1 MRKRNLP
8 GAVLSIALL
17 SLAAPPRSISQT
29 TVVVTPESQAETK
42 KPNNP
47 NDATPA
53 APDENRNVDINA
65 FIAQLSKISDTLN
78 DWLDDDDRSPTKED
92 LARLRSSLPHAW
104 TIRTDDGAFVISSEP
119 LRNALGA
126 GKTGDASAWIDHVLR
141 EAQSYA
147 HARTASPEGARHELQ
162 KILGSSEFAGVR
174 PPNAW
179 DLFRQRLSAW
189 LGRILLKLFSGMTR
203 YPIAGEILF
212 WGILLLAVS
221 LLARWLFL
229 FLVRRDQMA
238 ALSDQE
244 VVTAT
249 RTWQEWI
256 RLARQAA
263 ARQDFREAVHA
274 AYWAGIAR
282 LEDLSALPKDR
293 TKTPREYLRALS
305 TVSQD
310 GLASRPTD
318 YAAPLKQMT
327 TLLERVWYA
336 NRGAVAKDYDD
347 TLQQLKAL
355 GCQME

>member
-1 MRKRNLP
+1 MRNWNLP

-17 SLAAPPRSISQT
+17 SSAAPPRSNSQT
-29 TVVVTPESQAETK
+29 TIVVTPKSPAETS
-42 KPNNP
+42 KPNNLDDLSAPTP
-47 NDATPA
+47 NQ
-53 APDENRNVDINA
+53 NRNVDINA
-65 FIAQLSKISDTLN
+65 FIAQLSTISDRLN
-78 DWLDDDDRSPTKED
+78 DSLDQDHRPNHED
-92 LARLRSSLPHAW
+92 LARLRASLPQAW
-104 TIRTDDGAFVISSEP
+104 TVRTDDGTFLISSEP
-119 LRNALGA
+119 LRRALGA
-126 GKTGDASAWIDHVLR
+126 GKTEDALGWVGHVLR
-141 EAQSYA
+141 EAQGYA
-147 HARTASPEGARHELQ
+147 NTRTANVQSTRNELQ
-162 KILGSSEFAGVR
+162 KVLGSSEFAAVR
-174 PPNAW
+174 PPNAF

-189 LGRILLKLFSGMTR
+189 LGRMLLKLFSGMER

-212 WGILLLAVS
+212 WGILLLAIS

-238 ALSDQE
+238 ALSEQE
-244 VVTAT
+244 IVIAT

-263 ARQDFREAVHA
+263 TKQDFREAVHA

-282 LEDLSALPKDR
+282 LEDVSALPKDR

-310 GLASRPTD
+310 GLASRSTD
-318 YAAPLKQMT
+318 YAAPLKRMT
-327 TLLERVWYA
+327 ALLERVWYA
-336 NRGAVAKDYDD
+336 NRGAAAEDYDD